1 MGSCSFESSRKCSA
15 WHCNARGL
23 EINLDLFLLSLTVTL
38 DIFFIINCFF
48 INRFPC
54 PFSSKVKFLYITRLD
69 TFSASLVGNNSPLQ
83 IRENMYL
90 LAVGYYRSGDYSRSR
105 QLVGRCLE
113 VRYVFTPKNL
123 LLQLYTDTS
132 NSAEYGRIKNKKY
145 LHQTHS
151 VFCFISTIMG
161 LCISLACQVAL
172 GHSLK

>member
-1 MGSCSFESSRKCSA
+1 MF
-15 WHCNARGL
+15 
-23 EINLDLFLLSLTVTL
+23 FL
-38 DIFFIINCFF
+38 IWMFFVINCFF

-113 VRYVFTPKNL
+113 VRYVFTLHTQKFVI
-123 LLQLYTDTS
+123 
-132 NSAEYGRIKNKKY
+132 AVIY
-145 LHQTHS
+145 LHQH
-151 VFCFISTIMG
+151 FCWIWKDKKQNLFASDSFCLLLYINNHGTLYIFSMSS
-161 LCISLACQVAL
+161 CL
-172 GHSLK
+172 GAFFKSIINKGFEIVVLVLSFCLFMR